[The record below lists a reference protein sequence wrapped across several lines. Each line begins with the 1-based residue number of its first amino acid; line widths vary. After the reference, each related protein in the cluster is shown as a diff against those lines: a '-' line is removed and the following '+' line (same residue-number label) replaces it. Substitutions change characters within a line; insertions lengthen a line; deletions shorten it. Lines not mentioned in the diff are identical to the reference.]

1 MILITSASSDT
12 YITNKIIDSTLMVSG
27 NVGRA
32 GTLDL
37 FKLYDES
44 SAITGSTELSRILI
58 KFDLGKA
65 NLLASSSLNI
75 SDSTFSA
82 KIKLS
87 NLSTGKPVPNNFTVE
102 VFPLAV
108 SFSEGVG
115 RDVISFADVDSA
127 NFVSSS
133 VNVPWKTSG
142 AYKSGT
148 LGAANLDFYASGNLS
163 DGDGLVNLGSRQ
175 TFQLGTEDLY
185 VDVTKIVSATIA
197 GQIADN
203 GFRISFTDSQEL
215 DSVTRF
221 VKRFASRHVTDQSIR
236 PALVIS
242 YDDSV
247 IDHHSSSFFDLTS
260 SLSLYNLVRG
270 EYRNFV
276 SGSSLTQITGSNC
289 LLVKFSTGSYTKYVT
304 GSQLSYKSSPSG
316 VYSASV
322 AFFSSDTSVISGST
336 TIKSALSTLG
346 SITFDE
352 VWTSL
357 DKTVTFLSSSLKV
370 DRTQGT
376 TASSTNRKLRV
387 SMLSTQ
393 TSIRKGENL
402 KIRTS
407 FYNDYE
413 QNRSSKFAFEPSQ
426 LIVAECRIRLRNS
439 ITGKLLFDFTESGSL
454 MSSDALSNYY
464 TLYTDALPVGIPL
477 GVEFEIAVDGEVLE
491 IPVNSFKIVVSE

>member
-1 MILITSASSDT
+1 M
-12 YITNKIIDSTLMVSG
+12 
-27 NVGRA
+27 
-32 GTLDL
+32 
-37 FKLYDES
+37 
-44 SAITGSTELSRILI
+44 
-58 KFDLGKA
+58 
-65 NLLASSSLNI
+65 
-75 SDSTFSA
+75 
-82 KIKLS
+82 
-87 NLSTGKPVPNNFTVE
+87 
-102 VFPLAV
+102 
-108 SFSEGVG
+108 
-115 RDVISFADVDSA
+115 
-127 NFVSSS
+127 
-133 VNVPWKTSG
+133 
-142 AYKSGT
+142 
-148 LGAANLDFYASGNLS
+148 
-163 DGDGLVNLGSRQ
+163 
-175 TFQLGTEDLY
+175 
-185 VDVTKIVSATIA
+185 
-197 GQIADN
+197 
-203 GFRISFTDSQEL
+203 
-215 DSVTRF
+215 
-221 VKRFASRHVTDQSIR
+221 
-236 PALVIS
+236 
-242 YDDSV
+242 
-247 IDHHSSSFFDLTS
+247 
-260 SLSLYNLVRG
+260 
-270 EYRNFV
+270 
-276 SGSSLTQITGSNC
+276 
-289 LLVKFSTGSYTKYVT
+289 KFSTGSYTKYVT